1 MPILSGPH
9 THNAQDIAELLAQA
23 DVLRIVRSREELGQR
38 VADYFDDPARARQDG
53 ARGQEVIAQS
63 RGAVAQLVE
72 MVLPL
77 LNRQEA
83 GKDASAAG
91 SPAS

>member
-23 DVLRIVRSREELGQR
+23 GVLRIVRSREELGQR
-38 VADYFDDPARARQDG
+38 VADYFDDPERALQDG
-53 ARGQEVIAQS
+53 ARGQEVITQS

-77 LNRQEA
+77 INQQDA
-83 GKDASAAG
+83 GKDASAAA